1 MGGVLDVG
9 DDADAFYRTVPRAD
23 PHEIGLGGA
32 LISLVEP
39 HVGHER
45 DFNRWY
51 EDDHFYAGALYMP
64 WLFAGRRYA
73 ASHELRKMRPSTGS
87 NFIAPLAQ
95 GCYLHVFWIAPG
107 HVDDLAT
114 WAQSTNEHLREV
126 DGRIYTERTHVFTH
140 FHDYQ
145 GDHHGADGGLKDYQL
160 LDAEFPALV
169 MEILE
174 PSAEAGSTRFTE
186 WITSDYLP
194 WLHSASPLPVA
205 HSVRFSPRPPPA
217 GKRSTGNQAQAV
229 GSPQN
234 LLVLLHF
241 LHSDPGPDWSEEVAA
256 NAAYVASAAH
266 ATLHL
271 SAPFRPVAFG
281 TDRYVDELR

>member
-1 MGGVLDVG
+1 MAPDGND
-9 DDADAFYRTVPRAD
+9 FYRTIPRAD

-39 HVGHER
+39 HQGHER

-51 EDDHFYAGALYMP
+51 EDDHFYAGALFMP
-64 WLFAGRRYA
+64 WLFSGHRYVA
-73 ASHELRKMRPSTGS
+73 NRELREMRLATGS
-87 NFIAPLAQ
+87 SLIEPITR

-114 WAQSTNEHLREV
+114 WAQSTNEHLREL
-126 DGRIYTERTHVFTH
+126 DGRIYAQRTHVFTH
-140 FHDYQ
+140 FHDYR
-145 GDHHGADGGLKDYQL
+145 GDHHGPGTGPKDYQL
-160 LDAEFPALV
+160 LDADFPALV

-174 PSAEAGSTRFTE
+174 PSPGTAGTGFAD
-186 WITSDYLP
+186 WIGSDYLP
-194 WLHSASPLPVA
+194 WLQSSSPLPVA

-217 GKRSTGNQAQAV
+217 GKRSSGNQGQADR
-229 GSPQN
+229 STEN

-241 LHSDPGPDWSEEVAA
+241 LRSDPHADWSDHLAA
-256 NAAYVASAAH
+256 NAAYVAEAAI

-281 TDRYVDELR
+281 TDRYVDELF